1 MREKKK
7 RGIIGV
13 YDYTVVLTYISLI
26 ISIFGMTQ
34 AIHGRF
40 RLAII
45 ALAVSGLCD
54 MFDGKIAR
62 TKKDRT
68 EVEKGFGIQLDSLC
82 DVVCFGAFPAL
93 IGYLLGMK
101 GALGLPIL
109 FIFCVCAVIRLAWFN
124 VLELN
129 KTPEEQNARKVY
141 HGLPITSSA
150 IVLPVIFMIQ
160 GFCSPLAFQII
171 LHLAMLITGILYI
184 VDFPVPKPNRWQ
196 ACVMVGV
203 VALAL
208 VVMIGSKF
216 RLQPPSD
223 DNNAILEQFFG
234 DLMETE
240 KVEEIHLKDWEE
252 K

>member
-1 MREKKK
+1 M
-7 RGIIGV
+7 IGV
-13 YDYTVVLTYISLI
+13 YDYTVILTYISLI
-26 ISIFGMTQ
+26 TSIFGMTQ

-45 ALAVSGLCD
+45 CLAISGLCD

-62 TKKDRT
+62 TKKNRT
-68 EVEKGFGIQLDSLC
+68 EDEKSFGIQLDSLC

-101 GALGLPIL
+101 GTLGLPIL

-124 VLELN
+124 VLEL
-129 KTPEEQNARKVY
+129 KKKPEEASGKKIY

-171 LHLAMLITGILYI
+171 LHAAMLLTGILYI

-196 ACVMVGV
+196 SFVMVAV
-203 VALAL
+203 VAAAL
-208 VVMIGSKF
+208 VVMIRSKF
-216 RLQPPSD
+216 KLQPPKD
-223 DNNAILEQFFG
+223 DNNAIIEQFIG
-234 DLMETE
+234 DLMQTE
-240 KVEEIHLKDWEE
+240 KVEEIHLKDFR